1 METANLVNMGGR
13 CDRGQEVNMDRTE
26 EQIRI
31 VGISGSLRRA
41 SFSTALLK
49 VLAGKA
55 APAIDIQVV
64 TLEDIPLYNEDLDHN
79 PEIPSVAAFK
89 KLIAECDG
97 VLIATP
103 EYNHGVPGVLKNALD
118 WASRPVFESCFKNK
132 PVSIISS
139 SKAFTGGVRA
149 QYQLREALISM
160 HAHLVMGP
168 EVVVGGV
175 HAKLQEDVYQDEN
188 GLTFMLRS
196 LDRLREEILGRRVVY
211 A

>member
-1 METANLVNMGGR
+1 MVCTGETVR
-13 CDRGQEVNMDRTE
+13 V
-26 EQIRI
+26 
-31 VGISGSLRRA
+31 VGISGSLRTA
-41 SFSTALLK
+41 SFSTSLLK
-49 VLAGKA
+49 ILAEKA

-64 TLEDIPLYNEDLDHN
+64 TLEDIPLYNEDLDQS
-79 PEIPSVAAFK
+79 PAIPAVAAFK
-89 KLIAECDG
+89 KIIAESDG
-97 VLIATP
+97 VLITTP

-118 WASRPVFESCFKNK
+118 WASRPVFESCFKDK

-175 HAKLQEDVYQDEN
+175 HMKLAEDVYQDES

-196 LDRLREEILGRRVVY
+196 LDRLREDILERRLVY

>member
-1 METANLVNMGGR
+1 
-13 CDRGQEVNMDRTE
+13 MDRTE
-26 EQIRI
+26 ETVRI
-31 VGISGSLRRA
+31 IGISGSLRRA
-41 SFSTALLK
+41 SFSTSLLQL
-49 VLAGKA
+49 LAERA
-55 APAIDIQVV
+55 APSIDIQVV
-64 TLEDIPLYNEDLDHN
+64 TLEDIPLYNEDLDQN

-89 KLIAECDG
+89 KLIVESDG

-118 WASRPVFESCFKNK
+118 WASRPVFEACFKNK

-160 HAHLVMGP
+160 HARLVMGP

-175 HAKLQEDVYQDEN
+175 HAKLAEDVYRDED

-196 LDRLREEILGRRVVY
+196 LDTLRKEILGRRLVY

>member
-1 METANLVNMGGR
+1 
-13 CDRGQEVNMDRTE
+13 MDRTE
-26 EQIRI
+26 EIVRI

-41 SFSTALLK
+41 SFSTSLLK
-49 VLAGKA
+49 VLAERA
-55 APAIDIQVV
+55 APSIDIQLV
-64 TLEDIPLYNEDLDHN
+64 TLKDIPLYNEDLDRD
-79 PEIPSVAAFK
+79 PEIPEVATFK
-89 KLIAECDG
+89 KLIAESDG

-149 QYQLREALISM
+149 QYQLRESLISM

-168 EVVVGGV
+168 EVVVGAV
-175 HAKLQEDVYQDEN
+175 HAKLAEDVYQERT
-188 GLTFMLRS
+188 G
-196 LDRLREEILGRRVVY
+196 
-211 A
+211 